1 MRAQILYAS
10 TAVVVALALTACSG
24 EEKEGPGDQG
34 ATSAAANPSP
44 SPSGSASADP
54 EENGSA
60 AAGVGLEA
68 LDNPIAT
75 VEARTGMEKDP
86 EGTVKVDILGLKRKD
101 KLLILTAAVTPT
113 NSLAEPQNLF
123 RVLGS
128 HSWSP
133 TLVDTANLKQ
143 YSVVRAKGGRL
154 ASGDLSVKAASGQPM
169 FVYAVF
175 AAPPTDV
182 TKINILFADSIPA
195 LTDVAIQ

>member
-1 MRAQILYAS
+1 LRARILSAS
-10 TAVVVALALTACSG
+10 TAVVVALSLTACSG
-24 EEKEGPGDQG
+24 EEKGEPSDKGVSSP
-34 ATSAAANPSP
+34 AASGSP

-75 VEARTGMEKDP
+75 VKARTGMEKDP

-113 NSLAEPQNLF
+113 NSLAEPQSLF

-133 TLVDTANLKQ
+133 TLVDTTNLKQ

-154 ASGDLSVKAASGQPM
+154 ASGDLSVKAGSGQPM

-175 AAPPTDV
+175 AAPPADV

-195 LTDVAIQ
+195 LTDVTIQ